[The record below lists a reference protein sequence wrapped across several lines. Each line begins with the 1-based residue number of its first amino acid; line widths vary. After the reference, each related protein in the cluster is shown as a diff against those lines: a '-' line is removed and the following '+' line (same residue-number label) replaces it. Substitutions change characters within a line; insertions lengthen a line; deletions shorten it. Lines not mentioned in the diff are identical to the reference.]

1 MVELFASSECLS
13 LRNLDRKGSR
23 KHNSECSIESITLDV
38 MVWCY
43 VLFLKSWGAV
53 CIDDESK
60 LRTKI
65 LINFKTCFHRIKGNF
80 TVDKLSLLNYGAWL
94 ALRFVNG
101 VITIASY
108 LENQKILNW
117 PDSILKRA
125 DKTFIYGLNLKFY
138 SLFFFSLWEWI
149 LHLFPNT
156 NNNIPRNFK
165 LR

>member
-23 KHNSECSIESITLDV
+23 KHNSECSIVSITLDV

-60 LRTKI
+60 VRTKI
-65 LINFKTCFHRIKGNF
+65 LINFKTRYHRIKGNF
-80 TVDKLSLLNYGAWL
+80 TVDKLSWLNYGAWL
-94 ALRFVNG
+94 ALLFVKG

-108 LENQKILNW
+108 LENQKILNQ
-117 PDSILKRA
+117 PDIILKRA
-125 DKTFIYGLNLKFY
+125 GKTFVYGLKFKFY
-138 SLFFFSLWEWI
+138 SLFFFSVVGLNSAS
-149 LHLFPNT
+149 FSKYT
-156 NNNIPRNFK
+156 QQYTAK
-165 LR
+165 L